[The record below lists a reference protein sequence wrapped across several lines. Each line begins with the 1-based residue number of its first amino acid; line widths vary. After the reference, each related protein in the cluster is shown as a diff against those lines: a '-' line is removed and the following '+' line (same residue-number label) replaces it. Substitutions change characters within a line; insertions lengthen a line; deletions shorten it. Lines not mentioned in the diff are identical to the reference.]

1 VSIFNVLVQLLLEI
15 LARSQP
21 LRLVAMQLEIV
32 EEVGD
37 VPVQLLRLRR
47 RQVGARGE
55 GHELAQDARL
65 LGCLDGS
72 ARHQLDPSR
81 VATWRLD
88 FGLGL
93 PAIIGERGI
102 AVSGGQRQR
111 IAIARAMIKNAP
123 ILILDEA
130 TSALDNESEA
140 SIKTAIDSLRK
151 DRTTILVAHR
161 LSTVKDADWI
171 VALDKG
177 VVSQEGKHKDLLLE
191 EGLYR
196 SLYASTHDGPA
207 SYAG

>member
-1 VSIFNVLVQLLLEI
+1 
-15 LARSQP
+15 
-21 LRLVAMQLEIV
+21 M
-32 EEVGD
+32 
-37 VPVQLLRLRR
+37 
-47 RQVGARGE
+47 
-55 GHELAQDARL
+55 
-65 LGCLDGS
+65 
-72 ARHQLDPSR
+72 
-81 VATWRLD
+81 
-88 FGLGL
+88 
-93 PAIIGERGI
+93 
-102 AVSGGQRQR
+102 SGGQRQR
-111 IAIARAMIKNAP
+111 IAIARAMIKDAP

-177 VVSQEGKHKDLLLE
+177 VVCQEGKHEDLLLE

-196 SLYASTHDGPA
+196 SLYASTHNGSA